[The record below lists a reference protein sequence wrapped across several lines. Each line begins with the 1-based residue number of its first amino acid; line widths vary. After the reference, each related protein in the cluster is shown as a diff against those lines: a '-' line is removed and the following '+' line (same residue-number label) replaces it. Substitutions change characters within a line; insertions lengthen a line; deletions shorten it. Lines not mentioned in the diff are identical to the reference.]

1 MHLMNNIFVAIL
13 FFQIEKNPKADN
25 TNYTAEI
32 EMMILTWKLP
42 VKKQERAKRKSNN
55 NFNSLPIK
63 N

>member
-1 MHLMNNIFVAIL
+1 M
-13 FFQIEKNPKADN
+13 EKNPKADN
-25 TNYTAEI
+25 TNYTTEI

-42 VKKQERAKRKSNN
+42 VKKQERANHKSNN

>member
-1 MHLMNNIFVAIL
+1 M
-13 FFQIEKNPKADN
+13 EKNPKADN
-25 TNYTAEI
+25 TNYATEI
-32 EMMILTWKLP
+32 GMMILTWKLP